1 MYHTLLIK
9 TKRIQK
15 GKTDQNNIDNTNK
28 NVYLDI

>member
-1 MYHTLLIK
+1 MYQTLYVK